1 MGGRRCVITGAQR
14 YHDRMFCS
22 SGFRECIDEG
32 ASDDKKQSQIS
43 EPATETL
50 YASLVCMCAITAAQ
64 LTFMILYT
72 KCITECNIYADRLAC
87 FIPCEEGQK
96 QRWPL

>member
-50 YASLVCMCAITAAQ
+50 YASLVCVRNNRSSAYFHDSLHEMHNG
-64 LTFMILYT
+64 M
-72 KCITECNIYADRLAC
+72 
-87 FIPCEEGQK
+87 
-96 QRWPL
+96 